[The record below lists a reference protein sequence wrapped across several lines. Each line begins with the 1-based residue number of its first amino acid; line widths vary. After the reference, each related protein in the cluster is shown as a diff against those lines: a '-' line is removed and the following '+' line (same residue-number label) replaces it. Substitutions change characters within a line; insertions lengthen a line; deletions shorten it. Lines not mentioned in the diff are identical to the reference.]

1 MGWRAL
7 VGCLGRANGA
17 RRKFQ
22 ALEREWFIVLRPAC
36 LGTTR
41 AARAAGLYRLLRL
54 CGLNLT
60 HFGNG
65 KGMLRNLFQRNS
77 RQVRTAN
84 RSESRI
90 GPRVVATLVFFLCFS
105 VGFAYE
111 PRVNCTFAPR
121 TALRSPELRGGEN
134 VSINSESLRLHLSE
148 MLRKD

>member
-22 ALEREWFIVLRPAC
+22 APEREWFIVFRPAC
-36 LGTTR
+36 LGTAR

-54 CGLNLT
+54 RGLNLT

-65 KGMLRNLFQRNS
+65 KGMLRNLFQITRGK
-77 RQVRTAN
+77 VRTVA

-90 GPRVVATLVFFLCFS
+90 GPRVVETLVFFLCFS

-111 PRVNCTFAPR
+111 T
-121 TALRSPELRGGEN
+121 
-134 VSINSESLRLHLSE
+134 
-148 MLRKD
+148 